1 MKNKFIFVILSF
13 LAINAISS
21 VDKILENISVE
32 NGFEVSIFSNTTSA
46 PRQITEGDTG
56 YIFVG
61 SKRGDVYAL
70 KDHDDNGK
78 ADFSVV
84 VASDMGDSSG
94 VAFYNGS
101 LFIAEIDKVWKIED
115 IEEKLDRGNSI
126 RDFEKIL
133 VTDDLPSDT
142 WHGRKWIK
150 FDQDG
155 SFLVNVGAPCN
166 VCLKDDPRYATIM
179 RFRDSKWSIVA
190 RGVRNSVGF
199 DFNPQNN
206 RLYFTDNGRDWLG
219 DSLPSCELNVLLD
232 DGDFFGFPYLHANDV
247 VDPDFGESDHGYEI
261 NKPILELG
269 PHVAPTGITFYSGNH
284 FPASYT
290 NNAFITLHGSWNSS
304 KKVGYKVIRV
314 EFDDKGLVNKH
325 SDFMTGFLSGEQ
337 VIGRPA
343 APFEMSDGSLLI
355 SDDYSNLI
363 YRVTYKG

>member
-13 LAINAISS
+13 IAINAISS
-21 VDKILENISVE
+21 DDKILENISVE
-32 NGFEVSIFSNTTSA
+32 NGFEVSIFSSTTNA
-46 PRQITEGDTG
+46 PRQITEGSSG

-70 KDHDDNGK
+70 KDYDGNGK
-78 ADFSVV
+78 ADFSIV

-94 VAFYNGS
+94 VAFYKGS

-126 RDFEKIL
+126 KDFEKIL

-179 RFRDSKWSIVA
+179 RFRDSNWSIVA

-219 DSLPSCELNVLLD
+219 DNLPSCELNVLLD
-232 DGDFFGFPYLHANDV
+232 DGDFFGFPYLHSNDV
-247 VDPDFGESDHGYEI
+247 VDPEFGESDHGYEI

-284 FPASYT
+284 FPASYA

-314 EFDDKGLVNKH
+314 EFDDNGLVNKH
-325 SDFMTGFLSGEQ
+325 TDFMTGFLSGEQ

>member
-1 MKNKFIFVILSF
+1 
-13 LAINAISS
+13 
-21 VDKILENISVE
+21 
-32 NGFEVSIFSNTTSA
+32 
-46 PRQITEGDTG
+46 
-56 YIFVG
+56 
-61 SKRGDVYAL
+61 
-70 KDHDDNGK
+70 
-78 ADFSVV
+78 
-84 VASDMGDSSG
+84 
-94 VAFYNGS
+94 
-101 LFIAEIDKVWKIED
+101 
-115 IEEKLDRGNSI
+115 
-126 RDFEKIL
+126 
-133 VTDDLPSDT
+133 
-142 WHGRKWIK
+142 
-150 FDQDG
+150 
-155 SFLVNVGAPCN
+155 
-166 VCLKDDPRYATIM
+166 M

-219 DSLPSCELNVLLD
+219 DNLPSCELNVLLD

-314 EFDDKGLVNKH
+314 EFDDNGLVNKH